1 MNKRIFLFMLI
12 ISILL
17 TMGCTN
23 KDILT
28 NSEQKTDIKKTIEY
42 LASEKFK
49 GRLTGTENNKE
60 VERFLAESL
69 EKIGLKEYKDNSFFV
84 PYKHNFY
91 NPKKQKFVMVLEFDN
106 NTKEE
111 LIYGKDFLPQNMI
124 ANLTIEGISTFDIND
139 KNIQNS
145 VVVLDNSADLQKIF
159 NKAKAVLIKK
169 KIFDKYI
176 VVRDSSFPI
185 IQISERVY
193 DLIKDRNCKVK
204 VKYNLKKEE
213 IEANNIVG
221 IVKGENSKN
230 ALIISA
236 HFDHVGTAAD
246 KVFYGAIDNGSG
258 VAVLLNLAEKLTEYS
273 KKGKLDYDI
282 VICAFN
288 GEESNLQGSRA
299 FVNEILRRYDKIY
312 NINIDS
318 IGSRNG
324 DKLLITGD
332 SKVSS
337 YLIDDINKFFTQNAY
352 QCQIETEGAYVS
364 DHISFS
370 EKNIPSIN
378 LSDSNIGTIHTQKDT
393 FNKIDFEYLNNIS
406 NTLFDYIILNGG
418 KLFNIKD
425 IEDNSSNE
433 RNQKNYQEI
442 SFENDEE
449 REITEKLKKEKEKLK
464 FGQYKFINIGE
475 EIYLVY
481 KSEETF
487 NDIEEIK
494 KVFPDFKMLE
504 NINNYEFKSAT
515 IVIDTLPIKM
525 SEHVIGQIYEDK
537 EISSD
542 RISYFSLNYLNKADE
557 NNFIEISVKIQNE
570 NYGYINSFFD
580 ENQIKRKQ
588 IVVNGQTF
596 DILYSKDLKH
606 IVFVEVQYSKNNKDY
621 IIGIGK
627 YQKSAI
633 KIKGETKIV
642 NKINWTNDS
651 LEDVIN
657 FLKKI
662 NIDNLAI

>member
-1 MNKRIFLFMLI
+1 MNKRIFLFILI

-28 NSEQKTDIKKTIEY
+28 NSEQKTDIKKTVEY

-49 GRLTGTENNKE
+49 GRLTGTESNKE

-124 ANLTIEGISTFDIND
+124 ANLTIEGISTSDINY

-159 NKAKAVLIKK
+159 NKAKAALIKK

-176 VVRDSSFPI
+176 VVRDSGFPI

-246 KVFYGAIDNGSG
+246 KVYYGAVDNCSG
-258 VAVLLNLAEKLTEYS
+258 IAVLLNIAEKLTEYS
-273 KKGKLDYDI
+273 KNNKLDYDI

-299 FVNEILRRYDKIY
+299 FVNEILNGYNKIY

-318 IGSRNG
+318 IGSKNR

-332 SKVSS
+332 SAVSS
-337 YLIDDINKFFTQNAY
+337 YLIDDIDKFFTQNGY

-370 EKNIPSIN
+370 EKNIPSVN
-378 LSDSNIGTIHTQKDT
+378 LSDSNIRNIHTQRDT
-393 FNKIDFEYLNNIS
+393 SDKIDFEYLNNIS
-406 NTLFDYIILNGG
+406 DTLFNYIILSVE

-425 IEDNSSNE
+425 IEENSSDE
-433 RNQKNYQEI
+433 RNQKNLEEI

-464 FGQYKFINIGE
+464 FGQYKLVNIDDK
-475 EIYLVY
+475 IYLVH
-481 KSEETF
+481 KGKETF
-487 NDIEEIK
+487 SDIEEINK
-494 KVFPDFKMLE
+494 IFPDFKILK
-504 NINNYEFKSAT
+504 NIDNYEFKSAT
-515 IVIDTLPIKM
+515 VVIDTLPIKM
-525 SEHVIGQIYEDK
+525 SEHIIGQIYEDK
-537 EISSD
+537 ELSSD
-542 RISYFSLNYLNKADE
+542 RIRFFSFNYLNKADE
-557 NNFIEISVKIQNE
+557 NDFIEISVKIQNE

-606 IVFVEVQYSKNNKDY
+606 IVFVETQYIKNNKAY

-627 YQKSAI
+627 YQKTTA

-651 LEDVIN
+651 LEDVID